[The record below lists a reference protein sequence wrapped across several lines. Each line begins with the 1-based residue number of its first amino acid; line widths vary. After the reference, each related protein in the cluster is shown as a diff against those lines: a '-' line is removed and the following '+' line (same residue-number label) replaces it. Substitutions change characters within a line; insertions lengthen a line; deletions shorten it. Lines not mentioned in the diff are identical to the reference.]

1 MANGIKMILHPH
13 YLPRKTSPGFF
24 SLSESEVS
32 SGRPL
37 TVPRQLQDKLSWAG
51 VMSTIAKDDGFA
63 TTFW

>member
-1 MANGIKMILHPH
+1 MANGMKTILHPP
-13 YLPRKTSPGFF
+13 YLPHITSTGFF
-24 SLSESEVS
+24 SLFESEVS
-32 SGRPL
+32 AGWPL